1 MLKNYLKSYLYL
13 FSLIIILT
21 FILSITNYF
30 FNIQIKIIKL
40 LIPIISIL
48 ISSII
53 LGKNTKSKAYIEGIK
68 FTSIYI
74 FLSII
79 LSIIFKNPFSIKLI
93 LSYFL
98 ILLSGIIGSMIGI
111 NLKNNTNFN

>member
-13 FSLIIILT
+13 FTSILILT
-21 FILSITNYF
+21 LILSIINYF
-30 FNIQIKIIKL
+30 FNIPTKIIKL

-53 LGKNTKSKAYIEGIK
+53 LGKNTKSKAYLEGIK

-74 FLSII
+74 LISII
-79 LSIIFKNPFSIKLI
+79 LSILTKNIFTFKLI
-93 LSYFL
+93 LSYL
-98 ILLSGIIGSMIGI
+98 LLLLSGIIGSMIGI
-111 NLKNNTNFN
+111 NLNRNP

>member
-13 FSLIIILT
+13 FILILILT
-21 FILSITNYF
+21 LILSITNYF
-30 FNIQIKIIKL
+30 LNIPTKIIKL

-53 LGKNTKSKAYIEGIK
+53 LGKNTKQKAYIEGMK
-68 FTSIYI
+68 FSSPY
-74 FLSII
+74 LI
-79 LSIIFKNPFSIKLI
+79 LSILISILTKNSFNIKLI

-98 ILLSGIIGSMIGI
+98 IFISSIIGAMIGI
-111 NLKNNTNFN
+111 NLNKR

>member
-13 FSLIIILT
+13 FISILILT
-21 FILSITNYF
+21 LILSIINYF
-30 FNIQIKIIKL
+30 FNIPTKIIKL

-53 LGKNTKSKAYIEGIK
+53 LGKNTKSKAYLEGIK

-74 FLSII
+74 LISII
-79 LSIIFKNPFSIKLI
+79 LSILTNNPFTFKLI
-93 LSYFL
+93 ISYL
-98 ILLSGIIGSMIGI
+98 LLLLSGIIGSMIGI
-111 NLKNNTNFN
+111 NTRKRL